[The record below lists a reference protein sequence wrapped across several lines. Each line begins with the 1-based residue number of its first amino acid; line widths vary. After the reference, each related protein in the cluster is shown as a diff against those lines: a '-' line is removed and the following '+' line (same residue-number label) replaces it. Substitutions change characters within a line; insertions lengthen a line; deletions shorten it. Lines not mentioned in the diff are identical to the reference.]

1 MYDAPNRNPMKIC
14 SSLIS
19 KPVNV
24 ILQSI
29 PWEGPLKSDR
39 TVCATLAGLDHHH
52 ILGEDF
58 PVVTAEQYRQRFG
71 LLWAAAPS
79 IQA

>member
-1 MYDAPNRNPMKIC
+1 MKTC

-19 KPVNV
+19 KSVNV

-29 PWEGPLKSDR
+29 PWEGPLKSDW

-52 ILGEDF
+52 ILCEDF
-58 PVVTAEQYRQRFG
+58 PVVTVEQYWQRFG
-71 LLWAAAPS
+71 LLGAAAPS